1 MQRFRLFALVLWIIF
16 LLIDSLLYV
25 DAVQAFVKRLLQVCQ
40 LFTPP
45 LICAS
50 LVLVSELVKLRPTL
64 LRLSKLAQVHD
75 CIWLLPGPLWPTGR
89 RWSPFLQPS
98 ASLHTVRDC
107 GYGTSTSRAVTVY
120 TPAFAGTKLYCLTS
134 GAHGVNNL
142 PIVVTL
148 PHTGRGLNSRPL
160 DCKFDAMRLHHHAT
174 RTWCTEQYLVVIR
187 EMNGTVSSVS
197 NWNQM
202 HVQILISTVLNWW
215 Q

>member
-1 MQRFRLFALVLWIIF
+1 MPCRHLSSGYCKSVSCLHLHSSVHLSSWSQNLWNCDRRCF
-16 LLIDSLLYV
+16 DSLN
-25 DAVQAFVKRLLQVCQ
+25 
-40 LFTPP
+40 
-45 LICAS
+45 
-50 LVLVSELVKLRPTL
+50 
-64 LRLSKLAQVHD
+64 
-75 CIWLLPGPLWPTGR
+75 LPRCMTVYDSFRGHFGR
-89 RWSPFLQPS
+89 QGGADLHFCSPQPDT
-98 ASLHTVRDC
+98 SLHTVRDC

-142 PIVVTL
+142 PRVVTL